1 MVRLRIRPGI
11 PDSPDSHLGSTVQ
24 SKCNN
29 TVATS
34 SVASYDESDHSSLL
48 ELPSLNKQL
57 RKELKSVKE
66 DASRWKNAL
75 NNDIRPGSHYRR
87 KIALLKKEL
96 DKRDDVI
103 HDREIIIENLMTGNH
118 HHQSHHPINIQQ
130 LDCQQTSS
138 VCSSLLDDLAESP
151 QAREME
157 RLLLE
162 NSAYVFQL
170 QGQDEEIAYMRLKI
184 SKYERERDG
193 MRENITILSSQ
204 QTMNQR
210 ELEDCRISSD
220 EKVNKESTK
229 SISVVPFDPF
239 QSCDSPEDLL
249 TPSHIVNQS
258 SSHSGSIRETKRIME
273 LHNELSKTT
282 KDRKNCHHELQL
294 SQREV
299 ERLHIDLRDV
309 RLQSETTIL
318 ELENLKKQN
327 EEESLTAEGEIQDLK
342 KALEES
348 LVELE
353 HCTKV
358 MTEQSKNIQKMRNE
372 SSIKEKTVEQLQQF
386 FQKKTESFETV
397 NREIMKKAAEIEEL
411 ELSRTEYCRKFSN
424 NIENTGMKI
433 DTRDKEIERLHQQRT
448 LLGGKLVILRKHFDD
463 KETKVKELELAIIE
477 TGVVFDTERKARI
490 QSETDKA
497 KLLNKIKED
506 SEKLRKHFDDKEIM
520 VKELELA
527 IIETGATLDT
537 ERKARVQSETDK
549 AKLLKKMKEE
559 SEKLVTLRKKF
570 DDKETKV
577 EELELAIIETG
588 VVFDTER
595 KARIQSETDKAKL
608 LNKMKEESDI
618 LLQKTNCQK
627 IQLQKKERR
636 LLETEIDKDKLET
649 TMKDMYS
656 ILEKTKSEYIA
667 IHVKSVKASDC
678 LQRKLQMKMDEI
690 HQNKQINSEQD
701 IMSAEFQAEI
711 EKLKRDLEK
720 SFVDQSNLANDKD
733 KLETTMKDM
742 YSILEKTKSE
752 YIAIHAKSVKD
763 SDCLERKLQ
772 MKIDEILQNKQ
783 INSEQDK
790 MTAGLQA
797 SIEKLK
803 RDLEKSLADQ
813 SNLANDNRSISK
825 CFAERI
831 RESNS
836 LRQKLVL
843 QVEAIQLQNEKTQQ
857 IQQKLVD
864 KDGKVA
870 DLEASNT
877 KLSASLSTASAEQ
890 IKLIV
895 GKEKILRLIQ
905 QRDFEKLCLTQDLES
920 CNQATHMLHRKIS
933 DKDDNIAALVDKNN
947 GLEKDL
953 ELKNSELMKLK
964 KVKEQNH
971 SLMTAMVAQTK
982 TIHVERQ
989 EKVEVE
995 GHRDNLVT
1003 ESKSLQHDLKEMGER
1018 NQYLQEEIT
1027 LLTSSFDR
1035 LSNEVMENN
1044 AKIKEL
1050 EDDIVVRKDV
1060 YANNAE
1066 LIKKNVYLAGK
1077 IDQLSL
1083 EIQELNQ
1090 KLPNQLYNNEVL
1102 VSLKGKLE
1110 EAKKLETDTTTSYER
1125 KIYALAMNKDS
1136 TIDTLRKDL
1145 AASRHRNA
1153 DEVARLTNELSEVQ
1167 NLNTDLWSRCDEDA
1181 IRMKD
1186 QRIDVLK
1193 HTLFAQ
1199 EKIIDSLRAELGQVQ
1214 LGMRNVS
1221 ERRRKDLEELQTE
1234 LMQSK
1239 LNATKHDRAC
1249 AALNVKLDECKS
1261 EYEEEIVHLSRE
1273 IEKLRKDLPLSRT
1286 MKDLQETYWMLE
1298 AKERLEHLKV
1308 MNIELK
1314 EDNIKL
1320 SAKLE
1325 RALIKIHS
1333 IKKENANELESL
1345 LENNVGKSTP
1355 NINSRG
1361 KLTGNLRRGKST
1373 GSGETEIPSVLYI
1386 DTSETLEEEMD
1397 SVSSRESSGIISSY

>member
-1 MVRLRIRPGI
+1 MVHLRIGPGI
-11 PDSPDSHLGSTVQ
+11 PVSPDSHWGSIIQ
-24 SKCNN
+24 SECNN

-34 SVASYDESDHSSLL
+34 SLASYDESDHSSLL
-48 ELPSLNKQL
+48 ELPSLNKTIGQL
-57 RKELKSVKE
+57 RKDLKSAKE
-66 DASRWKNAL
+66 DASRWKNASH
-75 NNDIRPGSHYRR
+75 NDIRPGSHYRK

-103 HDREIIIENLMTGNH
+103 QDREIIIKNLMAGNH
-118 HHQSHHPINIQQ
+118 HHQSHQPVNIQQ
-130 LDCQQTSS
+130 LDCLQTSS
-138 VCSSLLDDLAESP
+138 VCSSLLDDVAESP

-170 QGQDEEIAYMRLKI
+170 QGQDEEIADMRLKI
-184 SKYERERDG
+184 SKYEKERDD
-193 MRENITILSSQ
+193 MRENIDILDSQ
-204 QTMNQR
+204 QIMNQR
-210 ELEDCRISSD
+210 ESEDCKISPD
-220 EKVNKESTK
+220 EKVSKESTK

-249 TPSHIVNQS
+249 TTSYIVNQS
-258 SSHSGSIRETKRIME
+258 SSHSDSTRETKRIME
-273 LHNELSKTT
+273 LHNELSRIT
-282 KDRKNCHHELQL
+282 KDRKNCHRELQL

-309 RLQSETTIL
+309 RLQSEATIL

-342 KALEES
+342 KALDES

-372 SSIKEKTVEQLQQF
+372 SYVKEKEVEQLEQF
-386 FQKKTESFETV
+386 LQKETESFDTA
-397 NREIMKKAAEIEEL
+397 NREIMKKAPEIEEL
-411 ELSRTEYCRKFSN
+411 ELSH
-424 NIENTGMKI
+424 IENTGKKI
-433 DTRDKEIERLHQQRT
+433 DTRDKEIEHLYQQRT
-448 LLGGKLVILRKHFDD
+448 LLGEKLVTLRNHFNDKETKVKELELAIVETGVTLDIERKARVQSETDRKKLLNQMKVESERLVTLLKHFDD

-477 TGVVFDTERKARI
+477 TGVV
-490 QSETDKA
+490 
-497 KLLNKIKED
+497 L
-506 SEKLRKHFDDKEIM
+506 
-520 VKELELA
+520 
-527 IIETGATLDT
+527 
-537 ERKARVQSETDK
+537 
-549 AKLLKKMKEE
+549 
-559 SEKLVTLRKKF
+559 
-570 DDKETKV
+570 
-577 EELELAIIETG
+577 
-588 VVFDTER
+588 DTER

-627 IQLQKKERR
+627 IQLQKKEQC
-636 LLETEIDKDKLET
+636 LLETEIVRDKLENT
-649 TMKDMYS
+649 IKDMYS
-656 ILEKTKSEYIA
+656 ILEKTKSEHIA
-667 IHVKSVKASDC
+667 IHMKSVKASDC
-678 LQRKLQMKMDEI
+678 LGRKLQMKID

-701 IMSAEFQAEI
+701 IMTADFQAEI

-720 SFVDQSNLANDKD
+720 SLVDQSNLANDRD
-733 KLETTMKDM
+733 KLENTMEDM

-752 YIAIHAKSVKD
+752 YAAIHARSVKD
-763 SDCLERKLQ
+763 SDCLERNLQ
-772 MKIDEILQNKQ
+772 LKIDEILQNKQ
-783 INSEQDK
+783 INFGQDK
-790 MTAGLQA
+790 MTTGLQA

-831 RESNS
+831 RESDS
-836 LRQKLVL
+836 LRQELVL
-843 QVEAIQLQNEKTQQ
+843 QVEAIQLQNEKRQQ
-857 IQQKLVD
+857 IQQRLVEM
-864 KDGKVA
+864 DGKVA
-870 DLEASNT
+870 DLEASNM

-890 IKLIV
+890 IKMIV
-895 GKEKILRLIQ
+895 GKEKSLRLIQ
-905 QRDFEKLCLTQDLES
+905 QTDFEKLCLTQDLES
-920 CNQATHMLHRKIS
+920 CNQAMHTLHREMS
-933 DKDDNIAALVDKNN
+933 DKDDNITALVDKNN
-947 GLEKDL
+947 ILEKDL
-953 ELKNSELMKLK
+953 ELKSSELMKLK
-964 KVKEQNH
+964 KVKGQNY

-982 TIHVERQ
+982 TIYVERQ

-995 GHRDNLVT
+995 SHRDNLVT
-1003 ESKSLQHDLKEMGER
+1003 ESKSLQHDLRKMGET
-1018 NQYLQEEIT
+1018 NEYLQKEIT
-1027 LLTSSFDR
+1027 LLTSSFGR

-1060 YANNAE
+1060 YANNVE
-1066 LIKKNVYLAGK
+1066 LIKKNAYLAGK

-1083 EIQELNQ
+1083 ELQELNQ

-1125 KIYALAMNKDS
+1125 KISALAMNKDF
-1136 TIDTLRKDL
+1136 TIETLSKDL
-1145 AASRHRNA
+1145 AALRHRNA
-1153 DEVARLTNELSEVQ
+1153 EEVARLTNELSEVQ
-1167 NLNTDLWSRCDEDA
+1167 NLNTDLWSRCNEDA

-1186 QRIDVLK
+1186 QRIVVLK

-1199 EKIIDSLRAELGQVQ
+1199 EKTIDSLRAELGQVQ

-1234 LMQSK
+1234 LMESK
-1239 LNATKHDRAC
+1239 LNATKHDRAY

-1273 IEKLRKDLPLSRT
+1273 IEKHRKSSPLSRN
-1286 MKDLQETYWMLE
+1286 MKDLQETNWMLE

-1308 MNIELK
+1308 INIELK

-1325 RALIKIHS
+1325 RALIMIHS
-1333 IKKENANELESL
+1333 IKKENAIAMESL

-1361 KLTGNLRRGKST
+1361 ESTGNLRRGKFA
-1373 GSGETEIPSVLYI
+1373 GSGETEIPSVLYL

-1397 SVSSRESSGIISSY
+1397 SFSSRESSDIINSY

>member
-1 MVRLRIRPGI
+1 MVHLRIGPGI
-11 PDSPDSHLGSTVQ
+11 PVSPDSHWGSIVQ
-24 SKCNN
+24 SECNN

-34 SVASYDESDHSSLL
+34 SLASYDESDHSSLL
-48 ELPSLNKQL
+48 ELPSLNKTIGQL
-57 RKELKSVKE
+57 RKDLKSAKE
-66 DASRWKNAL
+66 DASRWKNASH
-75 NNDIRPGSHYRR
+75 NDIRPGSHYRK

-103 HDREIIIENLMTGNH
+103 QDREIIIKNLMAGNH
-118 HHQSHHPINIQQ
+118 HHQSHQPVNIQQ
-130 LDCQQTSS
+130 LDCLQTSS
-138 VCSSLLDDLAESP
+138 VCSSLLDDVAESP

-170 QGQDEEIAYMRLKI
+170 QGQDEEIADMKLKI
-184 SKYERERDG
+184 SKYEKERDD
-193 MRENITILSSQ
+193 MRENIDILNSQ
-204 QTMNQR
+204 QIMNQR
-210 ELEDCRISSD
+210 ESEDCKISPD
-220 EKVNKESTK
+220 EKVSKESTK

-249 TPSHIVNQS
+249 TTSYIVNQS
-258 SSHSGSIRETKRIME
+258 SSHSDSTRETKRIME
-273 LHNELSKTT
+273 LHNELSRIT
-282 KDRKNCHHELQL
+282 KDRKNCHRELQL

-318 ELENLKKQN
+318 ELEILKKQN
-327 EEESLTAEGEIQDLK
+327 EEESLTAEEEIQDLK
-342 KALEES
+342 KALDES

-372 SSIKEKTVEQLQQF
+372 SYVKEKEVEQLEQF
-386 FQKKTESFETV
+386 LQKETESFDTA
-397 NREIMKKAAEIEEL
+397 NREIMKKAPEIEEL
-411 ELSRTEYCRKFSN
+411 ELSH
-424 NIENTGMKI
+424 IENTGKKI
-433 DTRDKEIERLHQQRT
+433 DTRDKEIEHLYQQRT
-448 LLGGKLVILRKHFDD
+448 LLGEKLVTLRNHFNDKETKVKDLELAIIEIGVTLNTERKARVQSETDKATLLNKIEEESEKLRRHFDDKETKVKELELAIVETGVTLDIERKARVQSETDRKKLLNQMKVESERLVTLLKHFDD

-477 TGVVFDTERKARI
+477 TGVV
-490 QSETDKA
+490 
-497 KLLNKIKED
+497 L
-506 SEKLRKHFDDKEIM
+506 
-520 VKELELA
+520 
-527 IIETGATLDT
+527 
-537 ERKARVQSETDK
+537 
-549 AKLLKKMKEE
+549 
-559 SEKLVTLRKKF
+559 
-570 DDKETKV
+570 
-577 EELELAIIETG
+577 
-588 VVFDTER
+588 DTER

-627 IQLQKKERR
+627 IQLQRKEQC
-636 LLETEIDKDKLET
+636 LLETEIVRDKLENT
-649 TMKDMYS
+649 IKDMYS
-656 ILEKTKSEYIA
+656 ILEKTKSEHIA
-667 IHVKSVKASDC
+667 IHMKSVKASDC
-678 LQRKLQMKMDEI
+678 LGRKLQMKID

-701 IMSAEFQAEI
+701 IMTADFQAEI

-720 SFVDQSNLANDKD
+720 SLVDQSNLANDRD
-733 KLETTMKDM
+733 KLENTMEDM

-752 YIAIHAKSVKD
+752 YAAIHARSVKD
-763 SDCLERKLQ
+763 SDCLERNLQ
-772 MKIDEILQNKQ
+772 LKIDEILQNKQ
-783 INSEQDK
+783 INFGQDK
-790 MTAGLQA
+790 MTTGLQA

-831 RESNS
+831 RESDS
-836 LRQKLVL
+836 LRQELVL
-843 QVEAIQLQNEKTQQ
+843 QVEAIQLQNEKRQQ
-857 IQQKLVD
+857 IQQRLVEM
-864 KDGKVA
+864 DGKVA
-870 DLEASNT
+870 DLEASNM

-890 IKLIV
+890 IKMIV
-895 GKEKILRLIQ
+895 GKEKSLRLIQ
-905 QRDFEKLCLTQDLES
+905 QVDFEKLCLTQDLES
-920 CNQATHMLHRKIS
+920 CNQAMHTLHREMS
-933 DKDDNIAALVDKNN
+933 DKDDNITALVDKNN
-947 GLEKDL
+947 ILEKDL
-953 ELKNSELMKLK
+953 ELKSSELMKLK
-964 KVKEQNH
+964 KVKGQNY

-982 TIHVERQ
+982 TIYVERQ

-995 GHRDNLVT
+995 SHRDNLVT
-1003 ESKSLQHDLKEMGER
+1003 ESKSLQHDLRKMGET
-1018 NQYLQEEIT
+1018 NEYLQKEIT
-1027 LLTSSFDR
+1027 LLTSSFGR

-1060 YANNAE
+1060 YANNVE
-1066 LIKKNVYLAGK
+1066 LIKKNSYLVGK
-1077 IDQLSL
+1077 IDQLSIEL
-1083 EIQELNQ
+1083 QELNQ

-1125 KIYALAMNKDS
+1125 KISALAMNKDF
-1136 TIDTLRKDL
+1136 TIETLSKDL
-1145 AASRHRNA
+1145 AALRHRNA
-1153 DEVARLTNELSEVQ
+1153 EEVARLTNELSEVQ
-1167 NLNTDLWSRCDEDA
+1167 NLNTDLWSRCNEDA

-1186 QRIDVLK
+1186 QRIVVLK

-1199 EKIIDSLRAELGQVQ
+1199 EKTIDSLRAELGQVQ

-1234 LMQSK
+1234 LMESK
-1239 LNATKHDRAC
+1239 LNATKHDRAY

-1273 IEKLRKDLPLSRT
+1273 IEKHRKSSPLSRN
-1286 MKDLQETYWMLE
+1286 MKDLQETNWMLE

-1308 MNIELK
+1308 INIELK

-1325 RALIKIHS
+1325 RALIMIHS
-1333 IKKENANELESL
+1333 IKKENAIAMESL

-1361 KLTGNLRRGKST
+1361 ELTGNLRRGKFA
-1373 GSGETEIPSVLYI
+1373 GSGETEIPSVLYL

-1397 SVSSRESSGIISSY
+1397 SFSSRESSDIINSY